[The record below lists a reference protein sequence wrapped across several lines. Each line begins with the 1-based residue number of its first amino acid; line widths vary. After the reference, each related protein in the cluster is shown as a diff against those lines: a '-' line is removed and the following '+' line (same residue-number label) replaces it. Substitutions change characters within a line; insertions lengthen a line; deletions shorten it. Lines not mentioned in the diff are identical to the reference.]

1 MAREERKI
9 SHKDTK
15 TLRGRESGNSRKKAQ
30 KTQNRNFTQSRLP
43 APSRTPTLWRTGR
56 PIFPFS
62 YVGQGRKAEGREA
75 AAEGGEL
82 LGARGL
88 LVFLSLGAFFLLW
101 GQFCPSEDFF
111 RLLFH
116 PFFILP

>member
-56 PIFPFS
+56 PVFPFS
-62 YVGQGRKAEGREA
+62 YVGQGRKGEEREA
-75 AAEGGEL
+75 AGAGGGGI
-82 LGARGL
+82 GARGGG
-88 LVFLSLGAFFLLW
+88 VFLSVGDSFLDGAPFVPFENGFPLLC
-101 GQFCPSEDFF
+101 QRF
-111 RLLFH
+111 
-116 PFFILP
+116 

>member
-56 PIFPFS
+56 PVSPFS
-62 YVGQGRKAEGREA
+62 YVGQGRRGGGRD
-75 AAEGGEL
+75 
-82 LGARGL
+82 ARGGRGDGL
-88 LVFLSLGAFFLLW
+88 DPRWRPAYFSIAATDLDSRPIPAAVQVLASGF
-101 GQFCPSEDFF
+101 P
-111 RLLFH
+111 
-116 PFFILP
+116 PF

>member
-43 APSRTPTLWRTGR
+43 PPSRTPTLWRTGR
-56 PIFPFS
+56 RFS
-62 YVGQGRKAEGREA
+62 PLAMSARDTKTLRGRESGNSPAFAKPTARQA
-75 AAEGGEL
+75 AKRPAVVRHTPDYCGPNIKIPHKEVYL
-82 LGARGL
+82 QR
-88 LVFLSLGAFFLLW
+88 
-101 GQFCPSEDFF
+101 
-111 RLLFH
+111 
-116 PFFILP
+116 

>member
-56 PIFPFS
+56 PTTP
-62 YVGQGRKAEGREA
+62 
-75 AAEGGEL
+75 L
-82 LGARGL
+82 TTLARGPKAAGRHGAAQADRFTSQRL
-88 LVFLSLGAFFLLW
+88 PLSSFQSTFLF
-101 GQFCPSEDFF
+101 PS
-111 RLLFH
+111 
-116 PFFILP
+116 